1 MKCCRII
8 RDMSAKSGD
17 WYFYDKQFRYIRQSA
32 PDLYPWVVYS
42 LATMATRG
50 LEFSPQ
56 TTIPR
61 AAGRIVSPFN
71 APPFLLF
78 RCPPLGIVPK
88 WDPSEFRLQKD
99 RGWLFH
105 GEN

>member
-1 MKCCRII
+1 MGC
-8 RDMSAKSGD
+8 
-17 WYFYDKQFRYIRQSA
+17 
-32 PDLYPWVVYS
+32 YS

-56 TTIPR
+56 TTILR
-61 AAGRIVSPFN
+61 AAGRIVGPFD

-88 WDPSEFRLQKD
+88 WDPSEFRL
-99 RGWLFH
+99 RH
-105 GEN
+105 IYHTPEVHR

>member
-1 MKCCRII
+1 MKYYRII
-8 RDMSAKSGD
+8 RDMSAKPGD

-61 AAGRIVSPFN
+61 AAGRIVGPFN
-71 APPFLLF
+71 ALPFLLF